1 MGIGS
6 QHEPNTAERQSKIIQ
21 TPAKCA
27 SPYSQRPHFFTA
39 SKNTPVSYS
48 RRGLQNSALKSK
60 TARRL
65 KAFELEQSKSAR
77 NVQIE
82 KEKSLKSLARSL
94 TVWLN
99 FLFKNPGSYSCNV
112 AEFTGEVDGSGGGV
126 GGAKE
131 ILVNNRK
138 RDSLPSR
145 EVGVDGLWRGPK
157 RQKDSSWRGL
167 GSAERGDAGFS
178 NSIFTGLRAS
188 LREICSFEDLKER
201 MRVYLSLGSCKEIF
215 ETMTQVAKV

>member
-1 MGIGS
+1 MVIDLDRWWVGDYTTKIEEWMELQKRMRIYELGSLPPFLLVFAENIALVDHIWNQHGLGGDNFRGLCRDLHSGINPIS
-6 QHEPNTAERQSKIIQ
+6 SLHQ
-21 TPAKCA
+21 
-27 SPYSQRPHFFTA
+27 
-39 SKNTPVSYS
+39 KNTPVSYS

-77 NVQIE
+77 KVQIE
-82 KEKSLKSLARSL
+82 KEKSLKSLVRSL

-99 FLFKNPGSYSCNV
+99 FLFENHGSCGCNV
-112 AEFTGEVDGSGGGV
+112 AEFTGEVDGSGGDV

-145 EVGVDGLWRGPK
+145 GV
-157 RQKDSSWRGL
+157 
-167 GSAERGDAGFS
+167 
-178 NSIFTGLRAS
+178 
-188 LREICSFEDLKER
+188 
-201 MRVYLSLGSCKEIF
+201 
-215 ETMTQVAKV
+215 